1 MKKTKIIEI
10 GPKAISETDPMLI
23 LFDDTATDEV
33 KKVAL
38 VQELIEE
45 EPNYKITTNSH
56 IHFDDQVYQ
65 VEHVGDKVNQML
77 QEIGHATIIF
87 AERHEDHDLP
97 NTIYVSPYQLPALSV
112 GTEIIYR

>member
-10 GPKAISETDPMLI
+10 GPKAISKTDPMLI

-38 VQELIEE
+38 VQELIE

-77 QEIGHATIIF
+77 QEIGHATIVF